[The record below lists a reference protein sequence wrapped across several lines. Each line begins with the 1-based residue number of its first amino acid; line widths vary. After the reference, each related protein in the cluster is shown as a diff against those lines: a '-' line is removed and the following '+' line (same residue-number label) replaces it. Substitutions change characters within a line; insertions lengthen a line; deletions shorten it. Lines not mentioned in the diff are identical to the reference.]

1 MIRIPVKFT
10 VHGNKLTK
18 RPIPNYWALEYLT
31 SHTSTSYHEKHIYD
45 SSFYPV
51 HQILLSRKNYL
62 ETKRQKPQFEE
73 TEQALEPDLA
83 GMLE

>member
-18 RPIPNYWALEYLT
+18 GPIPNRWALECLT

-51 HQILLSRKNYL
+51 HQVLLSRKNYL
-62 ETKRQKPQFEE
+62 QTKRQKTQFEE
-73 TEQALEPDLA
+73 TEQA
-83 GMLE
+83 